1 MKGVIKM
8 LVKIKS
14 YKPYSICY
22 TWYGNLIGKTVNVK
36 PKKEHQRDYII
47 DDPNIET
54 LGTIYDCAIHED
66 DIEIIER

>member
-14 YKPYSICY
+14 YKPYSNCY

-36 PKKEHQRDYII
+36 PKKR
-47 DDPNIET
+47 T
-54 LGTIYDCAIHED
+54 ST
-66 DIEIIER
+66 